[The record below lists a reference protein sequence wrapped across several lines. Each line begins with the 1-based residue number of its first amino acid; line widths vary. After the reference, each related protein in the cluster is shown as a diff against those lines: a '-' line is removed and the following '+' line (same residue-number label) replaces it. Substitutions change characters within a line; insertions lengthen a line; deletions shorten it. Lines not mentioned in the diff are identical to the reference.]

1 MKKKILLTSILSV
14 VMCLSLIVGATL
26 ALFGSESKKN
36 IAVTSGK
43 VEVEANIAGITTYSK
58 GVATAGLE
66 GGENGVFENGGTA
79 EVVGD
84 TIDIEGMSPGDKVVA
99 EIQINNTSNIEYVQR
114 FGMKGEGDSALLKQM
129 LVGVSKADTDANY
142 TYYNSFVSAW
152 SNENA
157 ATQTRYISIE
167 LPEYVGSSAQGKD
180 CEYTLSVEAVQGNA
194 DVSGD
199 AAEES
204 HVYLVEDQQSLT
216 ETLKTMGNGET
227 VVLWGGEEKWTTA
240 DISFEDEKSITVC
253 GYNVGTLT
261 INAPLGSIEYYIAHT
276 GSIERA
282 VVAGESLHIYG
293 EVGELT
299 LNSGRT
305 VVESGASVDA
315 VDVVPTESEA
325 KVEIRQ
331 NAEVQSVTSR
341 PAQDATAIIVIDKD
355 TVLPVLVA
363 EGEGE
368 TKLDSSGTVEDTQ
381 GGGTLIEGAVSFESF
396 VAKLAEGGNI
406 SLAADIGVYADPSL
420 SDEEVLVP
428 LLTIDRDTTLDL
440 NGYKIYVEYDAEGS
454 YIYTPAIL
462 SIDGANVV
470 IEGNGTIDAEAG
482 DNNSYGIN
490 LINGASLTV
499 NDGTYYGAPTAIQV
513 SSGELTVNGGFFDL
527 AETCKAAVPE
537 YAKYVINCI
546 DSSFKNG
553 TAKIFVKGGT
563 FVNFDPSDNPEGA
576 GTTYLAD
583 GYEAIPAQVGD
594 ETHYTVQPLWDGT
607 AVDTSW
613 YNEEDTEFTL
623 NTAMQLAGLAS
634 LVNGGN
640 DFAGKTVTLGADIN
654 LNNQEWTPIGNGYLD
669 APEIGGNAF
678 AGTFDGK
685 GFTVSNLSYEGDG
698 YAASGLRKAFGLFGV
713 VTGTVQNF
721 TLANVSINATGCE
734 SVGAVAGAVAEGGK
748 IIGVTVESGKI
759 AGGDGVGGIVGR
771 MVIEGT
777 IENCVNKAAVES
789 TESPSKAKAGGIV
802 AVAYYTRQD
811 KFMNIIGCSN
821 SGAITSTS
829 GYVGGIVGMNCGNV
843 TDCTNT
849 GTVTAS
855 GTGVGGIVGEQ
866 QNYGIVSGNTNTA
879 DIINNSD
886 GFATGGIVGW
896 VRYSGSDSDYQMKAM
911 VEVTGSRNSGSVTG
925 GTSSGG
931 IVGHIYNNCL
941 VSGNINTATE
951 ISSDNFAAGIVG
963 SLQYS
968 SASDFMGQCDLRV
981 IENVSTT
988 PAESIDGACVDQF
1001 AYNNDSSNEHGFIV
1015 AYNFTSESEL
1025 EETVIIHVADVASF
1039 NAALASINE
1048 GSVIILVGDIDFASA
1063 GYDDANPFVVDA
1075 EGITIDLCGRT
1086 IYTRNVAFLISGAN
1100 VTIQNGNIARPEGA
1114 LYSYGIKVNGQNV
1127 TIKNIKIDSGI
1138 NVSGYDGDSVKAGVS
1153 ANIIGCTITLDC
1165 EWAYYAVCAQGA
1177 SSAILDDVT
1186 INRTNAGKANNHF
1199 WVEKG
1204 FNGDESGN
1212 VGDSYIGYYDNVVM
1226 KSTCGTTLFNTGGLA
1241 PESLYKS

>member
-43 VEVEANIAGITTYSK
+43 VEVEANIVGITTYSK

-204 HVYLVEDQQSLT
+204 HVYLVETQEELT
-216 ETLKTMGNGET
+216 DTLETMENGET

-315 VDVVPTESEA
+315 VDVVPTESEV

-420 SDEEVLVP
+420 SDEAVLVP
-428 LLTIDRDTTLDL
+428 LFTIDRDTTLDL

-482 DNNSYGIN
+482 DNNSYGIS
-490 LINGASLTV
+490 LVNGASLTV
-499 NDGTYYGAPTAIQV
+499 NDGTYYGAMTAIQV

-583 GYEAIPAQVGD
+583 GYEAIPAQAGD

-654 LNNQEWTPIGNGYLD
+654 LNNQAWTPIGQKGS
-669 APEIGGNAF
+669 GNCF
-678 AGTFDGK
+678 GGTFDGNGK
-685 GFTVSNLSYEGDG
+685 AITGLSVQGDYSDGETFDG
-698 YAASGLRKAFGLFGV
+698 YVALFGATQEAV
-713 VTGTVQNF
+713 IKNLTVYGS
-721 TLANVSINATGCE
+721 VSGIN
-734 SVGAVAGAVAEGGK
+734 VAGIVARAN
-748 IIGVTVESGKI
+748 
-759 AGGDGVGGIVGR
+759 AGTR
-771 MVIEGT
+771 
-777 IENCVNKAAVES
+777 IENCVSYVDVTISAVTPEGQ
-789 TESPSKAKAGGIV
+789 AKAGGIV
-802 AVAYYTRQD
+802 CLTNPTADKQVVISNCRNYGTITADLDGVGGMGGIVGYGNANTLIENCFNYGAVGTIEYRYAGGIVGYAT
-811 KFMNIIGCSN
+811 G
-821 SGAITSTS
+821 TSAEVKSCVNTAEVK
-829 GYVGGIVGMNCGNV
+829 GRIDVGGIVGIA
-843 TDCTNT
+843 TDIWTISDCTNSGAVT
-849 GTVTAS
+849 GADTAAA
-855 GTGVGGIVGEQ
+855 GGIVGSIHGSTVSGCK
-866 QNYGIVSGNTNTA
+866 NTAAVYGQYAGGVIGIAGAGEITNCSGGTASITSPAFTLSFTGQTFTLAVEANQTAGRIIGAHSGGGPDSWTKIAIDDENGDGYDDIGTVGICGNFTTWANLEIVSGTFYGSPLAGNQTFIKL
-879 DIINNSD
+879 DD
-886 GFATGGIVGW
+886 GAVWGDKE
-896 VRYSGSDSDYQMKAM
+896 SGTY
-911 VEVTGSRNSGSVTG
+911 V
-925 GTSSGG
+925 SGG
-931 IVGHIYNNCL
+931 FENRQEDWVL
-941 VSGNINTATE
+941 QTAQT
-951 ISSDNFAAGIVG
+951 
-963 SLQYS
+963 
-968 SASDFMGQCDLRV
+968 
-981 IENVSTT
+981 
-988 PAESIDGACVDQF
+988 AE
-1001 AYNNDSSNEHGFIV
+1001 
-1015 AYNFTSESEL
+1015 
-1025 EETVIIHVADVASF
+1025 
-1039 NAALASINE
+1039 
-1048 GSVIILVGDIDFASA
+1048 
-1063 GYDDANPFVVDA
+1063 
-1075 EGITIDLCGRT
+1075 
-1086 IYTRNVAFLISGAN
+1086 
-1100 VTIQNGNIARPEGA
+1100 
-1114 LYSYGIKVNGQNV
+1114 
-1127 TIKNIKIDSGI
+1127 
-1138 NVSGYDGDSVKAGVS
+1138 
-1153 ANIIGCTITLDC
+1153 
-1165 EWAYYAVCAQGA
+1165 
-1177 SSAILDDVT
+1177 
-1186 INRTNAGKANNHF
+1186 
-1199 WVEKG
+1199 
-1204 FNGDESGN
+1204 
-1212 VGDSYIGYYDNVVM
+1212 
-1226 KSTCGTTLFNTGGLA
+1226 
-1241 PESLYKS
+1241 

>member
-482 DNNSYGIN
+482 DNNSYGIS
-490 LINGASLTV
+490 LVNGASLTV
-499 NDGTYYGAPTAIQV
+499 NDGTYYGAMTAIQV

-583 GYEAIPAQVGD
+583 GYEAIPSPAGD

-613 YNEEDTEFTL
+613 YNEEDAQFTL

-654 LNNQEWTPIGNGYLD
+654 LNNQEWTPIGNGGTVGSGTYAD
-669 APEIGGNAF
+669 KF
-678 AGTFDGK
+678 AGTFDGS
-685 GFTVSNLSYEGDG
+685 GYTISGLAYSGDD
-698 YAASGLRKAFGLFGV
+698 YAANILIRLAYGLFGV

-721 TLANVSINATGCE
+721 TLANVSIEATDCE
-734 SVGAVAGAVAEGGK
+734 CLGAVAGVLAEGGT
-748 IIGVTVESGKI
+748 IYGVTVESGKI

-777 IENCVNKAAVES
+777 IENCTNKADIDS
-789 TESPSKAKAGGIV
+789 SDGKAGGIV
-802 AVAYYTRQD
+802 AAAYYTRQD

-821 SGAITSTS
+821 SGAIVSAG

-855 GTGVGGIVGEQ
+855 GTSVGGIVGEQ
-866 QNYGIVSGNTNTA
+866 QNYGIVSGNINKA
-879 DIINNSD
+879 DITNNFND
-886 GFATGGIVGW
+886 FGTGGIVGW

-911 VEVTGSRNSGSVTG
+911 VEVTGNRNSGSVTG

-1048 GSVIILVGDIDFASA
+1048 GSVIILDGDIDFASA

-1086 IYTRNVAFLISGAN
+1086 IYTRNVAFIISGAN

-1114 LYSYGIKVNGQNV
+1114 LYSYGIKVNGQNA

-1138 NVSGYDGDSVKAGVS
+1138 NVSGYDGDAVKAGVS

-1165 EWAYYAVCAQGA
+1165 EWAYYAVCAQGE

-1186 INRTNAGKANNHF
+1186 INRTNAGKANNYF
-1199 WVEKG
+1199 WVEKEFTDDLG
-1204 FNGDESGN
+1204 YVGN
-1212 VGDSYIGYYDNVVM
+1212 SYIGYYDNVVM
-1226 KSTCGTTLFNTGGLA
+1226 KSTCGTTLYNMGGLA